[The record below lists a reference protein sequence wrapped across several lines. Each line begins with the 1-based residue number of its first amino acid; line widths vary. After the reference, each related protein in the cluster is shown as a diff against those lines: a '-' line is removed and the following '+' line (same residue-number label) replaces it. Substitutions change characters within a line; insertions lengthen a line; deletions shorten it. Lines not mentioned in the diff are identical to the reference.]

1 MKRRQKK
8 EGEEKER
15 GDFFDASSQRNFARK
30 NDDFDDE
37 NDFFF
42 FFFGFFFCAT
52 DRDATPRWSKI
63 VVFVVVIGVVARWG
77 MSSESSL
84 WNPSS
89 SFWCNDFY

>member
-1 MKRRQKK
+1 MHHHKR
-8 EGEEKER
+8 
-15 GDFFDASSQRNFARK
+15 NCVRK

-42 FFFGFFFCAT
+42 FFFFGFFFCAT
-52 DRDATPRWSKI
+52 DFRDATPRWSTI

>member
-1 MKRRQKK
+1 SKTLKKK

-15 GDFFDASSQRNFARK
+15 GNFLHHHKRNFVRK

-52 DRDATPRWSKI
+52 DRDATPRWSTI
-63 VVFVVVIGVVARWG
+63 VVFVVVIGVVARRG

>member
-1 MKRRQKK
+1 MHHHHHKK
-8 EGEEKER
+8 ELLCSKER
-15 GDFFDASSQRNFARK
+15 RDFD
-30 NDDFDDE
+30 DDE

-52 DRDATPRWSKI
+52 DFRDATPRWSTI
-63 VVFVVVIGVVARWG
+63 VVFVVVVVGVVARFWG
-77 MSSESSL
+77 MSSESSSLL

>member
-1 MKRRQKK
+1 MHHHHHKK
-8 EGEEKER
+8 ELLCSKER
-15 GDFFDASSQRNFARK
+15 RDFD
-30 NDDFDDE
+30 DDE

-52 DRDATPRWSKI
+52 DFRDATPRWSTI
-63 VVFVVVIGVVARWG
+63 VVFVVVVIGVVARFWG
-77 MSSESSL
+77 MSSESSSLL

>member
-1 MKRRQKK
+1 MHHHHKK
-8 EGEEKER
+8 ELLCSKER
-15 GDFFDASSQRNFARK
+15 RDFD
-30 NDDFDDE
+30 DDE

-52 DRDATPRWSKI
+52 DFRDATPRWSTI
-63 VVFVVVIGVVARWG
+63 VVFVVVVIGVFARFWG
-77 MSSESSL
+77 MSSESSSLL

>member
-1 MKRRQKK
+1 MHHHHKK
-8 EGEEKER
+8 ELLCSKER
-15 GDFFDASSQRNFARK
+15 RDFD
-30 NDDFDDE
+30 DDE

-52 DRDATPRWSKI
+52 DFRDATPRWSTI
-63 VVFVVVIGVVARWG
+63 VVFVVVVIGIVARFWG
-77 MSSESSL
+77 MSSESSSLL

>member
-1 MKRRQKK
+1 MHHHHKK
-8 EGEEKER
+8 ELLCSKER
-15 GDFFDASSQRNFARK
+15 RDFD
-30 NDDFDDE
+30 DDE

-52 DRDATPRWSKI
+52 DFRDATPRWSTI
-63 VVFVVVIGVVARWG
+63 VVFVVVVVGVVARFWG
-77 MSSESSL
+77 MSSESSSLL

>member
-1 MKRRQKK
+1 MHHHHHKK
-8 EGEEKER
+8 ELLCSKER
-15 GDFFDASSQRNFARK
+15 RDFD
-30 NDDFDDE
+30 DDE

-52 DRDATPRWSKI
+52 DFRDATPRWSTI
-63 VVFVVVIGVVARWG
+63 VVFVVVVIGVFARFWG
-77 MSSESSL
+77 MSSESSLL

>member
-1 MKRRQKK
+1 MHHHK
-8 EGEEKER
+8 
-15 GDFFDASSQRNFARK
+15 RNFVRK

-52 DRDATPRWSKI
+52 DFRDATPRWSTI
-63 VVFVVVIGVVARWG
+63 VVFVVVIGVFARFWG
-77 MSSESSL
+77 MSSESSLL

>member
-1 MKRRQKK
+1 MEFLRCIIITKRNY
-8 EGEEKER
+8 
-15 GDFFDASSQRNFARK
+15 FVRK

>member
-1 MKRRQKK
+1 MHHHHHKK
-8 EGEEKER
+8 ELLCSKER
-15 GDFFDASSQRNFARK
+15 RDFD
-30 NDDFDDE
+30 DDE

-52 DRDATPRWSKI
+52 DFRDATPRWSTI
-63 VVFVVVIGVVARWG
+63 VVFVVVVIGVFARFWG
-77 MSSESSL
+77 MSSESSSLL

>member
-1 MKRRQKK
+1 MHHHHKK
-8 EGEEKER
+8 ELLCSKER
-15 GDFFDASSQRNFARK
+15 RDFD
-30 NDDFDDE
+30 DDE

-52 DRDATPRWSKI
+52 DFRDATPRWSTI
-63 VVFVVVIGVVARWG
+63 VVFVVVIGVFARWG
-77 MSSESSL
+77 MSSESSLL